1 MTDLLDRLRRP
12 STPWLFGKRVDGRC
26 EREIPEPPQRP
37 HKRAKRVEI
46 MVSGNL
52 VVGPGPGDVQA
63 VRDAING
70 LQLRLVA
77 NAGSPIELRV
87 TAFVDECIHRSPWH
101 TRAVDVGHEMLRW
114 HCTPGRTAYVEGL
127 RRAVEERVD
136 LVLMVGAFID
146 DDWDLAARQ
155 AKALRKADGR
165 VIGLHIGADRASYQA
180 FQDLAQSG
188 GGSAHALPSAS
199 ALRDAVPILVDSIMP
214 AGLPC
219 LPERHSDDIAPITRL
234 FAGQSSVKSKTTT
247 SWQTS
252 RR

>member
-1 MTDLLDRLRRP
+1 MADLLDRLRRP
-12 STPWLFGKRVDGRC
+12 SAPWLFGKRVDGSC
-26 EREIPEPPQRP
+26 EREVAEPPQRP
-37 HKRAKRVEI
+37 LKRAKRVEI

-63 VRDAING
+63 VREAING
-70 LQLRLVA
+70 LQLQLVA
-77 NAGSPIELRV
+77 NAGRSAIELRV

-114 HCTPGRTAYVEGL
+114 HCTPGRTAYVEAL

-165 VIGLHIGADRASYQA
+165 VVGLHIGADRASYQA

-188 GGSAHALPSAS
+188 GGSVHALPSAS

-219 LPERHSDDIAPITRL
+219 PPARNSGDIAPITRL
-234 FAGQSSVKSKTTT
+234 FAGQSSDVKSKTAT
-247 SWQTS
+247 SW
-252 RR
+252 